1 MSQPLFY
8 IPPYDWANCGSADF
22 FGGFGQYSFSTVEVG
37 VILRNWCGITRAKF
51 FRITPGE

>member
-1 MSQPLFY
+1 MIGLIVVLLTFL
-8 IPPYDWANCGSADF
+8 
-22 FGGFGQYSFSTVEVG
+22 GGFGQYGFSTVEVG